1 MNLDGVER
9 DEEEGTCL
17 RRFGCRGG
25 GDELL
30 DVIFFGGACY
40 LLDMGQGCH
49 IMNGVSEKLTC
60 EVSVAN
66 FV

>member
-1 MNLDGVER
+1 MQ
-9 DEEEGTCL
+9 
-17 RRFGCRGG
+17 GG

>member
-1 MNLDGVER
+1 MELRGAKRAWLACGVS
-9 DEEEGTCL
+9 DA
-17 RRFGCRGG
+17 GG

-49 IMNGVSEKLTC
+49 IMNGVSGKLTC